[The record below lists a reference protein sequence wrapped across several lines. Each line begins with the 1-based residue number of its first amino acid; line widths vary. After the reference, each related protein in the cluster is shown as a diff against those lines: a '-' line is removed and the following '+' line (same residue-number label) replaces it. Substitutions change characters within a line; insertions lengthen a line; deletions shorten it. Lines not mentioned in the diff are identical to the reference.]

1 MYTLDTVVVEAD
13 RTKNKFGDTITEQSY
28 YRTGGDVKVIT
39 REEIE
44 KRHYTDLTEA
54 IKRIPGVTFQN
65 PGYRGTEYGYSAF
78 NNSISINGDARVI
91 VLVNGRRV
99 DNASGNRFS
108 SDYTDDVGLKTMV
121 DLNQVIN
128 MEAVDKIEVI
138 KGPGASVYGA
148 DATGGVI
155 NIITRK
161 GGINNSGTIDL
172 ATGSWGKHVYNLSYS
187 GSVGEDHSL
196 NYFISATRQMAGD
209 SKYHDG
215 VTDKNY
221 TFKGTSYKEEG
232 INFRI
237 EKDFGNE
244 RSLSVMY
251 NHQNGL
257 DHYPITAPY
266 YPAWT
271 PEGWEET
278 KKYYN
283 ISDEV
288 RRNGFLLDG
297 LIGAYNAYRTND
309 LDVTYTFNKDNGME
323 SFVRVY
329 DQSHHY
335 WTMDE
340 FPWPWS
346 TVPFPGGADF
356 DKWLN
361 EWKANAILTPKHL
374 EHEKNRGIQVQYG
387 KSFGIHDILASV
399 TFDKAKTYKYRRD
412 SSSTKEHSIYYK
424 SSSAER
430 NSVFG
435 FVQDKIHITDK
446 WDFTPAIRYSKYD
459 SFNVWTRNKGDRTL
473 DNSSFT
479 VITPAVN
486 TEYAFNDTMSAYL
499 GWTKIYRPISVADYD
514 TITPNGKALED
525 EKGNIWTVG
534 LRKDFSEN
542 TTLAIH
548 YDWTN
553 MDNAITQ
560 YSVRV
565 NNDWDTHAV
574 NAKETKKSFNI
585 TLDTRLDDH
594 WNLGVAYTYLNDKWS
609 AKDGMEFDKDLVMAG
624 GDVNAAINVLRPAN
638 HYTANL
644 SYENGKWYSGLL
656 INWYTGNDTKNFTA
670 RRFLVL
676 DWNLNYDLSKE
687 LTLYTTIT
695 NLTNEAYENS
705 TAGYGIGAAPQP
717 GRAFMVGARYKF

>member
-1 MYTLDTVVVEAD
+1 MYTLDAVVVEAD

-91 VLVNGRRV
+91 VLINGRRI
-99 DNASGNRFS
+99 DNSTSTRFGS
-108 SDYTDDVGLKTMV
+108 SSADLKTMV

-161 GGINNSGTIDL
+161 GGTKDSGVVDL
-172 ATGSWGKHVYNLSYS
+172 ATGSWDKHVYNLSYS
-187 GSVGEDHSL
+187 GSAGDDHSL
-196 NYFISATRQMAGD
+196 NYFISATRQMSGD
-209 SKYHDG
+209 TKYHDG
-215 VTDKNY
+215 IMDRDY
-221 TFKGTSYKEEG
+221 TYKGTSYKEDG

-237 EKDFGNE
+237 EKDFDDE
-244 RSLSVMY
+244 HTLAFMY

-271 PEGWEET
+271 PEGWAQT
-278 KKYYN
+278 GGSN
-283 ISDEV
+283 PPREV
-288 RRNGFLLDG
+288 YRNGFLLDG
-297 LIGAYNAYRTND
+297 LLGAYNAYRTND
-309 LDVTYTFNKDNGME
+309 LDITYTFNKDNGME

-335 WTMDE
+335 WTLDE
-340 FPWPWS
+340 YPWPWS
-346 TVPFPGGADF
+346 TVPFPGGPDF
-356 DKWLN
+356 DKWAE
-361 EWKANAILTPKHL
+361 EWKANANMTPYHL
-374 EHEKNRGIQVQYG
+374 EHEKNRGIQLQYG
-387 KSFGIHDILASV
+387 KSIGIHDLLTSV

-412 SSSTKEHSIYYK
+412 NNLSTKNHPVYYK
-424 SSSAER
+424 SAYVER
-430 NSVFG
+430 DSVFG
-435 FVQDKIHITDK
+435 FMQDKIHITNK
-446 WDFTPAIRYSKYD
+446 WDFTPAIRYSRY
-459 SFNVWTRNKGDRTL
+459 STFNTWKKNGGNETVG
-473 DNSSFT
+473 NSSST
-479 VITPAVN
+479 VITPTIN
-486 TEYAFNDTMSAYL
+486 TEYAFDDTMSAYL
-499 GWTKIYRPISVADYD
+499 GWAKIYRPIKADDYS
-514 TITPNGKALED
+514 TSTPNGKNLDD
-525 EKGNIWTVG
+525 EKGNVWTLG
-534 LRKDFSEN
+534 FRKDFAEN
-542 TTLAIH
+542 TTLAVH
-548 YDWTN
+548 YDWTK
-553 MDNAITQ
+553 MDNAVT
-560 YSVRV
+560 YYYVRV
-565 NNDWDTHAV
+565 GNKEPESRAV

-585 TLDTRLDDH
+585 TLDTKLDSH
-594 WNLGVAYTYLNDKWS
+594 WTMGLAYTRLNDEWE
-609 AKDGMEFDKDLVMAG
+609 AKDGMQFDKDLTITG

-638 HYTANL
+638 HYTANF

-656 INWYTGNDTKNFTA
+656 INWYTGNDTKNFTDK
-670 RRFLVL
+670 RFLVL
-676 DWNLNYDLSKE
+676 DWNLNYELSDN
-687 LTLYTTIT
+687 LTLYTTVT

-705 TAGYGIGAAPQP
+705 TAGGYGIGAAPQP